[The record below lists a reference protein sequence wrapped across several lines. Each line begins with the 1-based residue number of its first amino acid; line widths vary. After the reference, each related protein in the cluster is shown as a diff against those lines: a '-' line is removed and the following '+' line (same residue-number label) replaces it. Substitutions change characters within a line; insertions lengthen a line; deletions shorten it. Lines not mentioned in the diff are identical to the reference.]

1 MPVATNDNHPRY
13 ATWYRDALVE
23 EPIAYCERECTP
35 IIKGRWKMNV
45 HKGGL
50 GKGFGF
56 RRYHKHGSKWY
67 CVVTAADRRQDSAS
81 TARWLTWQCGKCDE
95 SVPDEMEGYINL
107 ARWAAN
113 ADS

>member
-1 MPVATNDNHPRY
+1 MQVPTNDNHPRHKV
-13 ATWYRDALVE
+13 TYRDALVE
-23 EPIAYCERECTP
+23 APIACWERECTP

-67 CVVTAADRRQDSAS
+67 CVVTTAS
-81 TARWLTWQCGKCDE
+81 SLLPDDPDARGWKCGKCNE
-95 SVPDEMEGYINL
+95 YVPDEMEGYINL

-113 ADS
+113 AD